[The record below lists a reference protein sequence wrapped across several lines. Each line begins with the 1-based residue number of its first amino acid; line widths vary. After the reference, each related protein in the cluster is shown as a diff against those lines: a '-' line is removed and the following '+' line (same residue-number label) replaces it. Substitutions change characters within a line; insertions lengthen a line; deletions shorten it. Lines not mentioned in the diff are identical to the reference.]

1 MSVLLFSAED
11 NLLYDVREIFHLQH
25 VHLVGNV
32 FCRIVWREW
41 GRVLRYVL
49 SLVQFGVDIVDSD
62 ARLCFSCSLHRF
74 VHMVSPHALASELW
88 QESGMDIDDAVGES
102 LDEVLWHFGEEAGK
116 DDVVAAFSSGK
127 DTVWLFVELLA
138 CDDGSGYAEI
148 VGAGDSVRVCAAAH
162 YDRDGHMF
170 VALKMSDDVFTIGA
184 SSADED
190 GESYVLHIL
199 LYIMCIAVAC
209 LVRVGHGHTVA
220 CLTQRSFDGCFM
232 LMIELQMSYSWRIYD
247 IPTSDY
253 LRSASFLRIVF
264 LEKAL
269 LYPTAALSNLLD

>member
-1 MSVLLFSAED
+1 
-11 NLLYDVREIFHLQH
+11 
-25 VHLVGNV
+25 
-32 FCRIVWREW
+32 
-41 GRVLRYVL
+41 
-49 SLVQFGVDIVDSD
+49 
-62 ARLCFSCSLHRF
+62 
-74 VHMVSPHALASELW
+74 
-88 QESGMDIDDAVGES
+88 MDIDDAVGES

-209 LVRVGHGHTVA
+209 LVRVVHAH
-220 CLTQRSFDGCFM
+220 D
-232 LMIELQMSYSWRIYD
+232 
-247 IPTSDY
+247 
-253 LRSASFLRIVF
+253 
-264 LEKAL
+264 
-269 LYPTAALSNLLD
+269 

>member
-1 MSVLLFSAED
+1 
-11 NLLYDVREIFHLQH
+11 
-25 VHLVGNV
+25 
-32 FCRIVWREW
+32 
-41 GRVLRYVL
+41 
-49 SLVQFGVDIVDSD
+49 
-62 ARLCFSCSLHRF
+62 
-74 VHMVSPHALASELW
+74 
-88 QESGMDIDDAVGES
+88 MDIDDAVGES

-127 DTVWLFVELLA
+127 DTVWLFVELFA

-220 CLTQRSFDGCFM
+220 CLTQRSFVGCFM